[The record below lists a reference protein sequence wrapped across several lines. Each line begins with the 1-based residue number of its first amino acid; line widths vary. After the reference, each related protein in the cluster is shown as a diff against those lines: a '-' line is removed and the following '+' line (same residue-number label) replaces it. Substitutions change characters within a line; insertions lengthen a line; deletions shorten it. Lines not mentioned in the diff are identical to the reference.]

1 MTATSLVTAL
11 ALVLTLALD
20 SWWLRK
26 MITENVAGLLESQ
39 MSNRRVMPVVVILLI
54 SVMCAEDRL
63 QSELRF
69 AAHSKDEK
77 TAGVWVDG
85 QYVGF
90 VKELAGDK
98 KLMLLPGK
106 HEIVIRQ
113 AWYNE
118 FVKEVILEPGRTY
131 EVNVE
136 LVKSG
141 RLPTKDATGELKI
154 AATPSRAAVFV
165 DGQYAGHID
174 EFDGVGKAMLLTPGQ
189 HRLHIALPGYLPFD
203 TMVDLRPQ
211 QKLKI
216 QTDLVKGSITE
227 AGSQVNKQ

>member
-1 MTATSLVTAL
+1 
-11 ALVLTLALD
+11 
-20 SWWLRK
+20 
-26 MITENVAGLLESQ
+26 
-39 MSNRRVMPVVVILLI
+39 MSNRRVMPIALILLI
-54 SVMCAEDRL
+54 GVMGAEDRV

-69 AAHSKDEK
+69 AAHTKDEK

-118 FVKEVILEPGRTY
+118 FVKQVILEPGQI
-131 EVNVE
+131 EQINVA
-136 LVKSG
+136 LVKSA

-154 AATPSRAAVFV
+154 AATPSRAVVFV
-165 DGQYAGHID
+165 DGQYAGHVD
-174 EFDGVGKAMLLTPGQ
+174 EFNGVGKAMLLTPGQ

-203 TMVDLRPQ
+203 TTVDLRPQ

-227 AGSQVNKQ
+227 AGSQVIKQ

>member
-1 MTATSLVTAL
+1 
-11 ALVLTLALD
+11 
-20 SWWLRK
+20 
-26 MITENVAGLLESQ
+26 
-39 MSNRRVMPVVVILLI
+39 MSKRRVLPLVMILL
-54 SVMCAEDRL
+54 VGVVCAEDRV
-63 QSELRF
+63 QSELKF
-69 AAHSKDEK
+69 AAHSNDEK

-90 VKELAGDK
+90 VKELEGDK
-98 KLMLLPGK
+98 KLKLLPGK

-118 FVKEVILEPGRTY
+118 FVKQVVLEPGQTY
-131 EVNVE
+131 DINVV
-136 LVKSG
+136 LVKSAQ
-141 RLPTKDATGELKI
+141 LPTKDATGELKI
-154 AATPSRAAVFV
+154 SATPSRAAVFV
-165 DGQYAGHID
+165 DGQYAGHVD

-189 HRLHIALPGYLPFD
+189 HRLRIALPGYLPFD

>member
-1 MTATSLVTAL
+1 
-11 ALVLTLALD
+11 
-20 SWWLRK
+20 
-26 MITENVAGLLESQ
+26 
-39 MSNRRVMPVVVILLI
+39 MSNRRMMPIALILLI
-54 SVMCAEDRL
+54 GVVGAEDRV

-69 AAHSKDEK
+69 AAHTKDEK

-118 FVKEVILEPGRTY
+118 FVKQIILEPGQTH

-136 LVKSG
+136 LVKSTQ
-141 RLPTKDATGELKI
+141 LPTKDATGELKI

-165 DGQYAGHID
+165 DGQYAGHVD
-174 EFDGVGKAMLLTPGQ
+174 EFNGVGKAMLLTPGQ
-189 HRLHIALPGYLPFD
+189 HRLRIALPGYLPFD

-216 QTDLVKGSITE
+216 QTDLVKGTITE
-227 AGSQVNKQ
+227 AGSQVIKQ

>member
-1 MTATSLVTAL
+1 
-11 ALVLTLALD
+11 
-20 SWWLRK
+20 
-26 MITENVAGLLESQ
+26 
-39 MSNRRVMPVVVILLI
+39 MSNRRLMPIALILLI
-54 SVMCAEDRL
+54 GVVGAEDRV

-69 AAHSKDEK
+69 AAHTKDEK

-90 VKELAGDK
+90 VKELADDK

-118 FVKEVILEPGRTY
+118 FVKQVILEPGKI
-131 EVNVE
+131 EQINVA
-136 LVKSG
+136 LVKSA

-165 DGQYAGHID
+165 DGQYAGHVD
-174 EFDGVGKAMLLTPGQ
+174 EFNGVGKAMLLTPGQ
-189 HRLHIALPGYLPFD
+189 HRLRIALPGYLPFD

-227 AGSQVNKQ
+227 AGSQVMKQ

>member
-1 MTATSLVTAL
+1 
-11 ALVLTLALD
+11 
-20 SWWLRK
+20 
-26 MITENVAGLLESQ
+26 
-39 MSNRRVMPVVVILLI
+39 MSNRRVVTVAVMLLI
-54 SVMCAEDRL
+54 GVVCAQDRV

-113 AWYNE
+113 AWYDE
-118 FVKEVILEPGRTY
+118 FIQQVILEPGKTQQ
-131 EVNVE
+131 VNVT
-136 LVKSG
+136 LVKSV
-141 RLPTKDATGELKI
+141 RVPTRDATGELKI

-165 DGQYAGHID
+165 DGQYAGHVD

-189 HRLHIALPGYLPFD
+189 HRVRIALPGYLPFD

-227 AGSQVNKQ
+227 AGPQVNKQ

>member
-1 MTATSLVTAL
+1 MLNHRMVKVFL
-11 ALVLTLALD
+11 GI
-20 SWWLRK
+20 
-26 MITENVAGLLESQ
+26 M
-39 MSNRRVMPVVVILLI
+39 LLI
-54 SVMCAEDRL
+54 PVMSAAERV

-69 AAHSKDEK
+69 AAHTKDEK

-90 VKELAGDK
+90 VKELEGNN
-98 KLMLLPGK
+98 KLKLLPGK

-113 AWYNE
+113 AWYDE
-118 FVKEVILEPGRTY
+118 FVRQIVLEPGQTQ
-131 EVNVE
+131 ELNVA
-136 LVKSG
+136 LVKSA

-165 DGQYAGHID
+165 DGQYAGHVE

-189 HRLHIALPGYLPFD
+189 HHLRIALPGYLPFD
-203 TMVDLRPQ
+203 TMVDLRAQ

-216 QTDLVKGSITE
+216 QTDLVKGSITG
-227 AGSQVNKQ
+227 AGPQVNKQ

>member
-1 MTATSLVTAL
+1 
-11 ALVLTLALD
+11 
-20 SWWLRK
+20 
-26 MITENVAGLLESQ
+26 

-54 SVMCAEDRL
+54 SVVCAEDRL

-118 FVKEVILEPGRTY
+118 FVKEVILEPGQTH
-131 EVNVE
+131 EVKVE
-136 LVKSG
+136 LVKSA

-165 DGQYAGHID
+165 DGQYAGHVD

-189 HRLHIALPGYLPFD
+189 HRLRIALPGYLPFD
-203 TMVDLRPQ
+203 TTVDLHPQ

-216 QTDLVKGSITE
+216 QTDLVKGSITK
-227 AGSQVNKQ
+227 AGSQVSEQ

>member
-1 MTATSLVTAL
+1 MET
-11 ALVLTLALD
+11 
-20 SWWLRK
+20 K
-26 MITENVAGLLESQ
+26 
-39 MSNRRVMPVVVILLI
+39 MSNRRMMMPIALILLI
-54 SVMCAEDRL
+54 GVVGAEDRV

-69 AAHSKDEK
+69 AAHTKDEK

-118 FVKEVILEPGRTY
+118 FVKQVILEPGQI
-131 EVNVE
+131 EQINVA
-136 LVKSG
+136 LVKSA

-165 DGQYAGHID
+165 DGQYAGHVD
-174 EFDGVGKAMLLTPGQ
+174 EFNGVGKAMLLTPGQ
-189 HRLHIALPGYLPFD
+189 HRLRIALPGYLPFD

-227 AGSQVNKQ
+227 AGSQVIKQ

>member
-1 MTATSLVTAL
+1 V
-11 ALVLTLALD
+11 
-20 SWWLRK
+20 
-26 MITENVAGLLESQ
+26 
-39 MSNRRVMPVVVILLI
+39 SNLRVMPIALILLI
-54 SVMCAEDRL
+54 GVLSAEDRV

-69 AAHSKDEK
+69 AAHTKDER
-77 TAGVWVDG
+77 TAGVWVDA

-118 FVKEVILEPGRTY
+118 FVKQVILEPGQI
-131 EVNVE
+131 EQINVA
-136 LVKSG
+136 LVKSA

-165 DGQYAGHID
+165 DGQYAGHVD
-174 EFDGVGKAMLLTPGQ
+174 EFNGVGKAMLLTPGQ
-189 HRLHIALPGYLPFD
+189 HRLRIALPGYLPFD

-227 AGSQVNKQ
+227 AGSQVIKQ

>member
-1 MTATSLVTAL
+1 
-11 ALVLTLALD
+11 
-20 SWWLRK
+20 
-26 MITENVAGLLESQ
+26 
-39 MSNRRVMPVVVILLI
+39 MSNRTVVPIVLVLLI
-54 SVMCAEDRL
+54 GVVAAEDRV

-69 AAHSKDEK
+69 AGHTKDEK

-98 KLMLLPGK
+98 KLTLLPGK
-106 HEIVIRQ
+106 HEVVVRQ

-118 FVKEVILEPGRTY
+118 FVEQPILEPGQI
-131 EVNVE
+131 VQINVA
-136 LVKSG
+136 LVKSA

-154 AATPSRAAVFV
+154 AATPSRAVVFV
-165 DGQYAGHID
+165 DGQYAGHVD
-174 EFDGVGKAMLLTPGQ
+174 EFNGVGKAMLLTPGQ
-189 HRLHIALPGYLPFD
+189 HRLRIALPGYLPFD

-227 AGSQVNKQ
+227 AGSQVVKQ